1 MPDTSRLLELFD
13 RYLQRRC
20 APDEV
25 AELIALLEQADAA
38 ETLSGPMLRVWEE
51 LKSGKT
57 EYPVDWDRMYA
68 RISQVEDE
76 LSVLSRREGPAGG
89 LWLRRVAVAAS
100 VVVVVAGVVFWGM
113 RRRAVEGDNAQQV
126 VVAPGAETG
135 RSGGGGSLRSA
146 GEGRDGSMLAGD
158 SKRVVH
164 LPDGSTVLLNKNS
177 RLDYPRVFGDTS
189 REVVLSG
196 EAYFNIAHLAG
207 RPFVVHT
214 GKLSTRVL
222 GTTFN
227 IRAYPEDKAISITV
241 TSGKVQVMK
250 ERASVGMLV
259 ADEQIRYD
267 VASETVVQQKV
278 DVRPLVAWR
287 PSEVSF
293 DDITMEEAARRI
305 GNSFG
310 VTVHF
315 VNPALKDCRVT
326 ASFYREDQL
335 EEILT
340 VLCAVNQMSYTIRDK
355 EVDIDGRGC
364 N

>member
-1 MPDTSRLLELFD
+1 MPNTRLQELFD

-20 APDEV
+20 TPEEV
-25 AELIALLEQADAA
+25 SELIALLEQGDAA
-38 ETLSGPMLRVWEE
+38 EVLTEPMLRLWAE
-51 LKSGKT
+51 LRSGKV
-57 EYPVDWDRMYA
+57 EYPVDWERMYA
-68 RISQVEDE
+68 RISQVEDD
-76 LSVLSRREGPAGG
+76 LSLLHRRGHGSWWRKSDGRPRQWGARG
-89 LWLRRVAVAAS
+89 LTVRAAVAAS
-100 VVVVVAGVVFWGM
+100 VVVVVVGAIFWGLN
-113 RRRAVEGDNAQQV
+113 RGRERPV
-126 VVAPGAETG
+126 VVQGVAPVRDSEAVG
-135 RSGGGGSLRSA
+135 RV
-146 GEGRDGSMLAGD
+146 MIAGD
-158 SKRVVH
+158 RKRVVH

-196 EAYFNIAHLAG
+196 EAYFDITHFAG

-241 TSGKVQVMK
+241 TSGKVQVMN
-250 ERASVGMLV
+250 ERASVGMLI
-259 ADEQIRYD
+259 ADQQIRYD
-267 VASETVVQQKV
+267 VSSENVVQQKV

-305 GNSFG
+305 GDSFG

-326 ASFYREDQL
+326 ASFYREDRL

-340 VLCAVNQMSYTIRDK
+340 VLCAVNQMSYTVRDK
-355 EVDIDGRGC
+355 DVSIDGRGC

>member
-1 MPDTSRLLELFD
+1 MPESSRLLELFD

-20 APDEV
+20 APEEV

-38 ETLSGPMLRVWEE
+38 EVLTEPMLRVWED
-51 LKSGKT
+51 LKAGKAQ
-57 EYPVDWDRMYA
+57 YPVDWDRMYA
-68 RISQVEDE
+68 RVSQVEDD
-76 LSVLSRREGPAGG
+76 LSMLNRRKSAG
-89 LWLRRVAVAAS
+89 WWRVAVAAS
-100 VVVVVAGVVFWGM
+100 VVVVVTGVLLWGM
-113 RRRAVEGDNAQQV
+113 RRRNVETPMGRAVVEAGRTSKEERSSLSDGEGS
-126 VVAPGAETG
+126 VVA
-135 RSGGGGSLRSA
+135 
-146 GEGRDGSMLAGD
+146 GD
-158 SKRVVH
+158 KKQVVH
-164 LPDGSTVLLNKNS
+164 LPDGSMVLLNKNS
-177 RLDYPRVFGDTS
+177 RLEYPRVFGDTL
-189 REVVLSG
+189 REVILSG
-196 EAYFNIAHLAG
+196 EAYFDITHLTG

-241 TSGKVQVMK
+241 TSGKVQVMN

-267 VASETVVQQKV
+267 VSSETVVQQKV

-305 GNSFG
+305 GDSFG

-326 ASFYREDQL
+326 ASFYSEDQL
-335 EEILT
+335 QEILT

-355 EVDIDGRGC
+355 DVTIDGKGC

>member
-1 MPDTSRLLELFD
+1 MRDSSRLLELFD

-20 APDEV
+20 APEEV

-38 ETLSGPMLRVWEE
+38 DALAGPMLRVWED
-51 LKSGKT
+51 LKASKA

-68 RISQVEDE
+68 RIGQVEDD
-76 LSVLSRREGPAGG
+76 LSMLRRQPKAGG
-89 LWLRRVAVAAS
+89 WWRAAVAAS
-100 VVVVVAGVVFWGM
+100 VVFVVAGAVLWGM
-113 RRRAVEGDNAQQV
+113 RRGEGVRQTAVVPAVAAVAADSGVTARS
-126 VVAPGAETG
+126 VVAADE
-135 RSGGGGSLRSA
+135 
-146 GEGRDGSMLAGD
+146 
-158 SKRVVH
+158 KRVVH
-164 LPDGSTVLLNKNS
+164 LPDGSMVLLNKNS
-177 RLDYPRVFGDTS
+177 RLAYPRAFGDTS

-196 EAYFNIAHLAG
+196 EAYFDITHLAG

-222 GTTFN
+222 GTSFN

-241 TSGKVQVMK
+241 TSGRVQVMN

-267 VASETVVQQKV
+267 VSSETVVQQKV

-305 GNSFG
+305 GSSFG

-335 EEILT
+335 QEILT

-355 EVDIDGRGC
+355 DVAIDGRGC

>member
-1 MPDTSRLLELFD
+1 MPDSSRLLELFD

-20 APDEV
+20 APEEV
-25 AELIALLEQADAA
+25 AELIVLLEQADAA
-38 ETLSGPMLRVWEE
+38 EALTEPMLRVWAD
-51 LKSGKT
+51 LKASKA
-57 EYPVDWDRMYA
+57 EYPVDWGRMYA
-68 RISQVEDE
+68 RISQVEDD
-76 LSVLSRREGPAGG
+76 LFILHRRKSGG
-89 LWLRRVAVAAS
+89 WWRVAAAAS
-100 VVVVVAGVVFWGM
+100 VVIVVAGVVLWGM
-113 RRRAVEGDNAQQV
+113 RREEGGRPTIAVP
-126 VVAPGAETG
+126 VVAAAVRDSGTTAQSTMSTAE
-135 RSGGGGSLRSA
+135 
-146 GEGRDGSMLAGD
+146 
-158 SKRVVH
+158 KRVIH
-164 LPDGSTVLLNKNS
+164 LPDGSMVLLNKNS

-196 EAYFNIAHLAG
+196 EAYFNITHLAG

-241 TSGKVQVMK
+241 TSGRVQVMN

-305 GNSFG
+305 GDSFG

-335 EEILT
+335 QEILT

-355 EVDIDGRGC
+355 DVAIDGRGC

>member
-1 MPDTSRLLELFD
+1 MCLAYMPDSSRLLELFD

-20 APDEV
+20 TPEEV

-38 ETLSGPMLRVWEE
+38 EALTGPMLRVWEE
-51 LKSGKT
+51 LKASKVV
-57 EYPVDWDRMYA
+57 YPVDWDRMYA
-68 RISQVEDE
+68 RISQVEDD
-76 LSVLSRREGPAGG
+76 LSVLRRRRADRLTGG
-89 LWLRRVAVAAS
+89 LWVRRVAVAAS
-100 VVVVVAGVVFWGM
+100 VVVVVAGVVLWGM
-113 RRRAVEGDNAQQV
+113 RRDEGVRQTAVVEAGQ
-126 VVAPGAETG
+126 APKAVGSEQ
-135 RSGGGGSLRSA
+135 SGGRVA
-146 GEGRDGSMLAGD
+146 AAAD
-158 SKRVVH
+158 KKQVVH
-164 LPDGSTVLLNKNS
+164 LPDGSMVLLNKNS

-196 EAYFNIAHLAG
+196 EAYFNITHLAG

-241 TSGKVQVMK
+241 TSGKVQVMN

-293 DDITMEEAARRI
+293 DDITMDEAARRI
-305 GNSFG
+305 GGSFG

-335 EEILT
+335 QEILT

-355 EVDIDGRGC
+355 DVAIDGKGC